1 MRARAT
7 RPLFAPVLVAAAMF
21 CLSASPRAADG
32 PPLIIK
38 GGWVRAEL
46 AGAKTLKAF
55 LIIENNSLQ
64 PQSIVLVE
72 AVGFAG
78 VEMQRTAPGSGASP
92 ALPVDQIDVPMF
104 GKRVLEPY
112 GEYLL
117 LTGAKRVYRAGDT
130 IAITFQ
136 LADGKQQTVT
146 LPVRR
151 DPEN

>member
-1 MRARAT
+1 MTTPGKRSFLKVAIAAT
-7 RPLFAPVLVAAAMF
+7 GAFWFAPLLFAAE
-21 CLSASPRAADG
+21 G
-32 PPLIIK
+32 PPLVIK
-38 GGWVRAEL
+38 GGWVREEP
-46 AGAKTLKAF
+46 TDVRTFKAF

-78 VEMQRTAPGSGASP
+78 VEMQRTAPGSGASQ
-92 ALPVDQIDVPMF
+92 ALPVDQIDIPMF

-130 IAITFQ
+130 ITITFQ

-151 DPEN
+151 NPEE